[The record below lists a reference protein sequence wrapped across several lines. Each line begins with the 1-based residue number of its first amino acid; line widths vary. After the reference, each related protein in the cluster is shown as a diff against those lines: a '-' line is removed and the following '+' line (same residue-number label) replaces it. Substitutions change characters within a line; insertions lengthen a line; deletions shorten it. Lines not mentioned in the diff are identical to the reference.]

1 MVISICIF
9 PPIIYFVIIG
19 WFIYEYFYFKSD
31 KFLKIKNSIK
41 ENTKKCNEL
50 NAHIEDLKRAYI
62 NIKQIDY
69 GQANYI
75 DNSKYNYKRPELKR
89 IQENKKLFT
98 QEELEL
104 IEKNIKTIKKIY
116 ILGLKDLNDIK

>member
-1 MVISICIF
+1 MKKNREEKISLKNRRKEITILIISIVILVISICIF
-9 PPIIYFVIIG
+9 PPIIYFLIIG

-31 KFLKIKNSIK
+31 KFLKINNSIK

-75 DNSKYNYKRPELKR
+75 DNSKYN
-89 IQENKKLFT
+89 
-98 QEELEL
+98 
-104 IEKNIKTIKKIY
+104 
-116 ILGLKDLNDIK
+116 

>member
-1 MVISICIF
+1 MKN
-9 PPIIYFVIIG
+9 
-19 WFIYEYFYFKSD
+19 FKRQD
-31 KFLKIKNSIK
+31 ILKNFL
-41 ENTKKCNEL
+41 
-50 NAHIEDLKRAYI
+50 
-62 NIKQIDY
+62 Q
-69 GQANYI
+69 
-75 DNSKYNYKRPELKR
+75 KR

>member
-1 MVISICIF
+1 M
-9 PPIIYFVIIG
+9 
-19 WFIYEYFYFKSD
+19 
-31 KFLKIKNSIK
+31 KNSKRQDI
-41 ENTKKCNEL
+41 
-50 NAHIEDLKRAYI
+50 LK
-62 NIKQIDY
+62 NFLQ
-69 GQANYI
+69 
-75 DNSKYNYKRPELKR
+75 KR

>member
-1 MVISICIF
+1 MKN
-9 PPIIYFVIIG
+9 
-19 WFIYEYFYFKSD
+19 FKSQD
-31 KFLKIKNSIK
+31 ILKKFL
-41 ENTKKCNEL
+41 
-50 NAHIEDLKRAYI
+50 
-62 NIKQIDY
+62 Q
-69 GQANYI
+69 
-75 DNSKYNYKRPELKR
+75 KR

>member
-1 MVISICIF
+1 MSKPSLKSLTIS
-9 PPIIYFVIIG
+9 V
-19 WFIYEYFYFKSD
+19 
-31 KFLKIKNSIK
+31 NSIK
-41 ENTKKCNEL
+41 YIRKERDRTHNQKISFPP
-50 NAHIEDLKRAYI
+50 HILKSML
-62 NIKQIDY
+62 NIKY
-69 GQANYI
+69 NFF
-75 DNSKYNYKRPELKR
+75 KYKKSNFYRKEGILFMKNFKRQDILKNFLQKR